1 MSDSLAMTL
10 LAAISAS
17 SALASGQTGDPRY
30 LVKAWIQK
38 YDKSFV
44 HATGWCGAGDLC
56 TLKVGEHDVRI
67 RFFLS
72 GESYRLR
79 VRAAPDDPATCCVF
93 ADRSDEVFVGGGSPH
108 AEKLYFEL
116 PDALADKG
124 RVEFGTLFIAL
135 EDLR

>member
-1 MSDSLAMTL
+1 MSGSLAMAL

-17 SALASGQTGDPRY
+17 SALASHQTGDPRY

-44 HATGWCGAGDLC
+44 HATGWCGTGDLC
-56 TLKVGEHDVRI
+56 TLEVGEHDIRI

-72 GESYRLR
+72 GESYRLS

-93 ADRSDEVFVGGGSPH
+93 ADRSDEVLVGGGSPH
-108 AEKLYFEL
+108 AETLYFRL
-116 PDALADKG
+116 PDELADKG

>member
-1 MSDSLAMTL
+1 MLKFIATTF
-10 LAAISAS
+10 LAAASAV
-17 SALASGQTGDPRY
+17 SAFAAGQSGEPRY
-30 LVKAWIQK
+30 LIKAWIQK

-44 HATGWCGAGDLC
+44 HATGWCGTGYLC
-56 TLKVGEHDVRI
+56 TLKVGEYDIRI

-72 GESYRLR
+72 GESYRLS
-79 VRAAPDDPATCCVF
+79 VRAAPDDPAACCVF
-93 ADRSDEVFVGGGSPH
+93 ANRSEEVFVSGGSPH

-135 EDLR
+135 EDLL

>member
-1 MSDSLAMTL
+1 MLKVLATATL
-10 LAAISAS
+10 ATLCS
-17 SALASGQTGDPRY
+17 SPALAEGQTGDPRY

-44 HATGWCGAGDLC
+44 HATGWCGTGDLC
-56 TLKVGEHDVRI
+56 TLKVGEHDIRI

-72 GESYRLR
+72 GESYRLS
-79 VRAAPDDPATCCVF
+79 VRATPDDPATCCVF
-93 ADRSDEVFVGGGSPH
+93 ANRSEEVFVGGGSPH
-108 AEKLYFEL
+108 AEKLYFRL

>member
-1 MSDSLAMTL
+1 MLKIIATTL
-10 LAAISAS
+10 LAAASAIP
-17 SALASGQTGDPRY
+17 AFAAGQTGEPRY
-30 LVKAWIQK
+30 LLKAWIQK

-44 HATGWCGAGDLC
+44 HATGWCGADDLC
-56 TLKVGEHDVRI
+56 TLQVGEHDVRI

-72 GESYRLR
+72 GDSYRLS
-79 VRAAPDDPATCCVF
+79 VRAAPEDPAACCVF
-93 ADRSDEVFVGGGSPH
+93 ANRSEEVFVGGGSPH
-108 AEKLYFEL
+108 AEKLYFQL